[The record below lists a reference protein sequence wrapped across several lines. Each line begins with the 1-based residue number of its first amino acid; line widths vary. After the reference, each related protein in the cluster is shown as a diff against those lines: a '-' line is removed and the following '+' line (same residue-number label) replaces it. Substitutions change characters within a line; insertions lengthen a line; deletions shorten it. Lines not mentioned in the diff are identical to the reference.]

1 MHIENERASRSSNDS
16 PPSVLSLVRSLQ
28 RVAPPARNVRRTK
41 AISTMKKIIIALA
54 SASALFVAAPVMAGP
69 VSGAVI
75 GAGTGAV
82 IAGPPGAVVG
92 GVVGAVVGG
101 PNFYHHHRIH
111 HDGNR
116 RYYNGGGE
124 RRYY

>member
-1 MHIENERASRSSNDS
+1 MTPIIAKLLRNDS
-16 PPSVLSLVRSLQ
+16 APGVLSMVRGIRS
-28 RVAPPARNVRRTK
+28 VAPPARNVRRKK
-41 AISTMKKIIIALA
+41 AIHTMKKIIIALA
-54 SASALFVAAPVMAGP
+54 TASALLVAAPVMAGP

-82 IAGPPGAVVG
+82 VAGPPGAVVG
-92 GVVGAVVGG
+92 GVIGAVVGG

-116 RYYNGGGE
+116 RYYNNGGE
-124 RRYY
+124 RHYY